1 MKRIYIILI
10 LVVTFISSC
19 TDLDLKPLDGAGAD
33 FTFTDVLSYKQYM
46 AKIFGAYMM
55 TGQDGPAGDPDLH
68 LVNDEGFTSYMR
80 AYWKAQQITTDET
93 HLTWTDGGIQDMNF
107 QQWTSENQFVRV
119 LYYRLALIISLSN
132 DFLEQAE
139 ESKLDSRGFNASDK
153 AEVIGFTKDVRFLRA
168 MAYWHALDLFR
179 NVPLV
184 TKITSDPPSQA
195 TPQETFDFIE
205 SELNDIE
212 GDLPDPQFPEP
223 EYGRVNKAAV
233 WMLQA
238 KLYLN
243 AEVYISQSKYTECL
257 TAVNKVINSGVYSLN
272 PVYLD
277 NFKADNNL
285 SQELIFTFNSD
296 GVSSQTWG
304 GTTFLVHAPILTTM
318 TPADYGV
325 DAGWSGPRAT
335 SAFVNKFA
343 DITGATD
350 KRAIFVTTGRTLEL
364 PVPND
369 NASTGGYG
377 VPKYSNKTSGGID
390 GSNQTF
396 VDTDWPVF
404 RLADAYLMYA
414 EAVLRGG
421 SGGDLGTALGYIND
435 LRFRAYGDNSGDIT
449 SGELNLDFILD
460 ERSRELYWE
469 ATRRVDLIRY
479 GLFTGGS
486 YVWPWKG
493 GVEAGTSTDGKY
505 NVFPIPA
512 TDLSANPNLVQNP
525 GF

>member
-1 MKRIYIILI
+1 MKRIFIILI
-10 LVVTFISSC
+10 LITTFVSSC

-55 TGQDGPAGDPDLH
+55 TGQDGPAGDPDLA

-132 DFLEQAE
+132 DFLGEATTA
-139 ESKLDSRGFNASDK
+139 KLDSRGFNASDR
-153 AEVIGFTKDVRFLRA
+153 AEIIGFSKDVRFLRA

-179 NVPLV
+179 NIPLV
-184 TKITSDPPSQA
+184 TEITSDPPSQA
-195 TPQETFDFIE
+195 SPQAIFDFIE
-205 SELNDIE
+205 SELNDLDS
-212 GDLPDPQFPEP
+212 DLDFPDPQFPAV
-223 EYGRVNKAAV
+223 EYGRVDKGAV

-243 AEVYISQSKYTECL
+243 AEVYISQPKYTECL
-257 TAVNKVINSGVYSLN
+257 TAVNKVIGSVYSLN

-277 NFKADNNL
+277 NFKADNHL
-285 SQELIFTFNSD
+285 SQELIFNFNSD
-296 GVSSQTWG
+296 GVNSQTWG

-335 SAFVNKFA
+335 SVFVDRFTDPA
-343 DITGATD
+343 DP
-350 KRAIFVTTGRTLEL
+350 RAIFVTAGRTKEL

-369 NASTGGYG
+369 NASLGGYG
-377 VPKYSNKTSGGID
+377 VPKYSNKTSSGAD

-421 SGGDLGTALGYIND
+421 SGGDAGTALTYINM
-435 LRFRAYGDNSGDIT
+435 LRERAYGDTSGNIT
-449 SGELNLDFILD
+449 SDDLDLDFILD

-479 GLFTGGS
+479 GKFTGGDL
-486 YVWPWKG
+486 VWPWKG
-493 GVEAGTSTDGKY
+493 GEENGTATDAKY